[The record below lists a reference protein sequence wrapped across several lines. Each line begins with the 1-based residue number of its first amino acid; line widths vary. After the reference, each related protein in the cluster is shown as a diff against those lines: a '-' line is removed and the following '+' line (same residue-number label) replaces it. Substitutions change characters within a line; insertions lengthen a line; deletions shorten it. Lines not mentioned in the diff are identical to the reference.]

1 MHFYCTCGN
10 RISDTTDFL
19 SYKAYLLADQ
29 DEQDYYDAI
38 EQEVKN
44 EEISREE
51 CVDNIMFSFG
61 RKYLGKAM
69 YQCLECGRLFI
80 EDETGRNFY
89 TFVPE
94 GDVNKRIL
102 NSVEGEKWKGYLR
115 GEWEDEKAD
124 WQEHNGYIWIEV
136 NKSFEPMYFNDKEE
150 FQKQYYLLFEQLKKE
165 GIIRS
170 AVMKVNKEWG
180 HDWSL

>member
-51 CVDNIMFSFG
+51 CVDNIMFSLG

-69 YQCLECGRLFI
+69 YQCLGCGRK
-80 EDETGRNFY
+80 N
-89 TFVPE
+89 
-94 GDVNKRIL
+94 
-102 NSVEGEKWKGYLR
+102 
-115 GEWEDEKAD
+115 
-124 WQEHNGYIWIEV
+124 
-136 NKSFEPMYFNDKEE
+136 
-150 FQKQYYLLFEQLKKE
+150 
-165 GIIRS
+165 IR
-170 AVMKVNKEWG
+170 MK
-180 HDWSL
+180 